1 MNYDNQGAAI
11 LLSDGAKVGLTPD
24 QAINESIENLEFNLA
39 VGIQRLAKLD
49 RKKVGLIRGHQELD
63 SVDIA
68 GFNSEMVQYFDLEYL
83 DLDEVAR
90 VDGFDALIISKPMT
104 AYTRDEKFKLD
115 QYIMEG
121 GKAVFLIDALN
132 ADMGNAGGTGTA
144 GLPLETGLDDLLF
157 RYGVR
162 LNKDYIQD
170 IQNFGRYPVV
180 VDDDQNIINLAWPF
194 LCWSE

>member
-1 MNYDNQGAAI
+1 MKNKSGSTLNYFFTDFNDAANDQERQENFDYLVKRLRLSPTQAFFNENGNQVRRFVFPYAILNYDNQGAAI

-115 QYIMEG
+115 QYIM
-121 GKAVFLIDALN
+121 
-132 ADMGNAGGTGTA
+132 
-144 GLPLETGLDDLLF
+144 
-157 RYGVR
+157 
-162 LNKDYIQD
+162 
-170 IQNFGRYPVV
+170 GR
-180 VDDDQNIINLAWPF
+180 W
-194 LCWSE
+194 